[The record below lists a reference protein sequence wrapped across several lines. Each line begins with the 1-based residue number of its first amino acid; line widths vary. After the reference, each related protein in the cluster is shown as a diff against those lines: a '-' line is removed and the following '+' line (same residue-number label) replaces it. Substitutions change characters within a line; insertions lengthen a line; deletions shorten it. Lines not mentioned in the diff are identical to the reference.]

1 MDENE
6 RMSRSSSYF
15 VHVKDCL
22 VASAVMA
29 VVYFA
34 TGDTG
39 LVVLVF
45 GFSVGVV
52 VFLLLLEAYSHFD
65 FEDDDFWR

>member
-6 RMSRSSSYF
+6 RMSRSVPYF
-15 VHVKDCL
+15 VLVKDCL
-22 VASAVMA
+22 IASAVMA
-29 VVYFA
+29 AVYFA
-34 TGDTG
+34 TGETG

-52 VFLLLLEAYSHFD
+52 VLLLLLEAYSHF
-65 FEDDDFWR
+65 EDDNFRQ